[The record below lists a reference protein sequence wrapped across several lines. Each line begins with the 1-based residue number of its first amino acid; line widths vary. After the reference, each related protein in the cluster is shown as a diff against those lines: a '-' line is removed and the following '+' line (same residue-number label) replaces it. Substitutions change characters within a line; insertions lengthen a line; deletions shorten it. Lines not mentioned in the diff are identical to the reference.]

1 MTDSASFLDTVQR
14 ALSRRDDQPRPAIL
28 VPRAMLARD
37 AEIDKLI
44 EEINMLSGSARRIG
58 ENEFD
63 AALRQLVEVEQI
75 KKATLWATPQIAEWR
90 IAERLRALGVE
101 IIPHDADKHT
111 LAQADLGITEADFAL
126 ADTGT
131 LGLLAS
137 PEKPRA
143 TSLLPRAHLA
153 IVRPAAL
160 RADLHQVFAE
170 AKSRGYLVFITGP
183 SRTADIELTLTLGVH
198 GPKSLFVWIVE

>member
-1 MTDSASFLDTVQR
+1 MTDSASFLDTVRR

-28 VPRAMLARD
+28 APRVMLVPD
-37 AEIDKLI
+37 AEIDRLI
-44 EEINMLSGSARRIG
+44 AEIIALNGFARRIG

-63 AALRQLVEVEQI
+63 SQLRQLVETEQI
-75 KKATLWATPQIAEWR
+75 EKATLWATPQIAEWR

-101 IIPHDADKHT
+101 IIPHDADKYT

-126 ADTGT
+126 AETGT

-153 IVRPAAL
+153 IVRPTAL

>member
-1 MTDSASFLDTVQR
+1 MTDSASFLDTVRR

>member
-1 MTDSASFLDTVQR
+1 MFLDTVRR
-14 ALSRRDDQPRPAIL
+14 ALGTHSDAPRPAIL
-28 VPRAMLARD
+28 APRAMLTRD

-44 EEINMLSGSARRIG
+44 EEINALSGSARRIG

-63 AALRQLVEVEQI
+63 AALRQLVQAEQI
-75 KKATLWATPQIAEWR
+75 KKAILWATPCVAQWR
-90 IAERLRALGVE
+90 IAERLRARGVE

-137 PEKPRA
+137 PNKPRA
-143 TSLLPRAHLA
+143 TSLLPRVHLA
-153 IVRPAAL
+153 LVRPDVL

-170 AKSRGYLVFITGP
+170 AKSHGYLVFITGP

-198 GPKSLFVWIVE
+198 GPKSLSVWVMSG